1 MVGGAAPLESSAV
14 STHPDPAATNPS
26 KLLAESSLRTDYC
39 GTLRP
44 EDIGRTVSLCGWVA
58 RRREHG
64 EHLAFVDLRDRTG
77 LIQCVVDN
85 AVDIRSE
92 WVVRITGIVRARPEG
107 TVNDSL
113 ATGEVEVGEC
123 TVEVLSQ
130 AEPPPFP
137 IDERADIVDE
147 TLRLRHRY
155 LDLRRERMQS
165 NLRLRSKVVS
175 TIRRAMED
183 QGFLEIETPLLI
195 ASTPEGARDFVVPSR
210 LHPGSFYAL
219 PQSPQLFKQL
229 CMVGGLD
236 RYFQVAKC
244 LRDEDLR
251 ADRQFEFTQLDAEM
265 SFASQTEV
273 QAAIGTAVSA
283 AIEAVTGVV
292 LGEIPSMTW
301 HEAMDRYGSDK
312 PDVRFGLDLIE
323 VTSVFGSTTFNAFKA
338 PSIKAIR
345 VPGGATT
352 TRSRLDD
359 LTDKA
364 KQWGA
369 KGLVWM
375 RVINGDDGIT
385 LESPVVKFMSAD
397 EIAGLVTAT
406 SAEEG
411 DLLLIVADAWAQTC
425 HVLGLLRLELGRPP
439 ISEGGQHV
447 LWVVDFP
454 LFEGVD
460 PVSGKPISAHH
471 PFTMPHED
479 DMHIIDD
486 VLAGG
491 DPEQLV
497 GCRSQAYDLVIN
509 GWELGS
515 GSVRIH
521 RSDLQT
527 KIFALLGISA
537 EEAQLKFGFLLDAF
551 RFGAPPHAG
560 FAFGI
565 DRLVAVLA
573 GEENIREVIAFP
585 KTQSGGDPLTKAP
598 TPIDP
603 THLDELGLRLLPPKT

>member
-1 MVGGAAPLESSAV
+1 MGGAAPLESSAV
-14 STHPDPAATNPS
+14 STHPDPAAINPS

-323 VTSVFGSTTFNAFKA
+323 VTPVFGSTTFNAFKA